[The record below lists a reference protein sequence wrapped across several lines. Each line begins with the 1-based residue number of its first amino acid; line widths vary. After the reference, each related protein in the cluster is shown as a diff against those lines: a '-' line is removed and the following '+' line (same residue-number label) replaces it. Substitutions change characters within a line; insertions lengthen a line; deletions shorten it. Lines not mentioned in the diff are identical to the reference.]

1 MVLDARAMKD
11 INGDEYDDVPGRR
24 VAHERIVDIIIGPGL
39 YKRGNTNGQGFD
51 TETCMERSE
60 VKCRESW
67 SEGRPDVKLASP
79 LLNTEVPES
88 GFFSEP
94 QPMEHVEVGFGR
106 LGEPLQHLQPF
117 QPLQHLQPL
126 QWIQPP
132 PSPERLERRR
142 PPERSDD
149 HRSDRSDGH
158 RSERPDRNRAERS
171 DGRRRVLSSDSFTGQ
186 HR

>member
-1 MVLDARAMKD
+1 MVLDARAMRD

-24 VAHERIVDIIIGPGL
+24 DTLGRIVDLVIGPGL

-67 SEGRPDVKLASP
+67 SEGHRDVKLASP
-79 LLNTEVPES
+79 LPITEIPES
-88 GFFSEP
+88 GLFSEP
-94 QPMEHVEVGFGR
+94 QPMERMELGLSRV
-106 LGEPLQHLQPF
+106 GEPLQYLQSF
-117 QPLQHLQPL
+117 QPLQHL
-126 QWIQPP
+126 QPP

-142 PPERSDD
+142 PSERSDD

-158 RSERPDRNRAERS
+158 RSERPDRNRPERS
-171 DGRRRVLSSDSFTGQ
+171 DGRRRVSHMKQTSEQDKF
-186 HR
+186 